1 MSEPTAAVP
10 IVIDRQSA
18 VPLAVQLADILRR
31 AATEGRLRADDRLP
45 STRMLARRLSV
56 SRTVTAAAYEQLH
69 AEGWIAG
76 KHGSGTYVTTTPPGG
91 RTVGA
96 QREMPERSARPE
108 PVDLA
113 PGATWI
119 AGIDRAAWRRA
130 WRAAADA
137 PPLPRPAPAGL
148 AEYREVVAEH
158 LLRHRG
164 LTVGVDG
171 RSVEDTVLATA
182 GTTAAVSELAVAVL
196 RPGDT
201 VAVEEPGYQRAVQV
215 LRAAGLRVLPAPV
228 DAEGLLVH
236 RIPAGV
242 RAVYCTPAHQYPL
255 GGRMVAARRVDLVRR
270 ARVDGFLLIEDDYDG
285 ELRYD
290 AAPLPLL
297 AALAPDVVV
306 HLGTTSKTFTPTLGA
321 GWMVAPPPVASS
333 VLAHRER
340 GTSPSPAGQRVLVE
354 LARHG
359 DLGRHLRKV
368 RRELSA
374 RRDLVVNTLRAAEI
388 PTLGDDA
395 GAHVVLPLP
404 SAAQERRVIAE
415 ACQRN
420 LRLAGLA
427 RDHAGRPS
435 WHGIALG
442 YTGCSRD
449 HLAAALDVLVEL
461 IRAAD

>member
-1 MSEPTAAVP
+1 
-10 IVIDRQSA
+10 
-18 VPLAVQLADILRR
+18 
-31 AATEGRLRADDRLP
+31 
-45 STRMLARRLSV
+45 
-56 SRTVTAAAYEQLH
+56 
-69 AEGWIAG
+69 
-76 KHGSGTYVTTTPPGG
+76 
-91 RTVGA
+91 
-96 QREMPERSARPE
+96 
-108 PVDLA
+108 
-113 PGATWI
+113 
-119 AGIDRAAWRRA
+119 
-130 WRAAADA
+130 
-137 PPLPRPAPAGL
+137 
-148 AEYREVVAEH
+148 
-158 LLRHRG
+158 
-164 LTVGVDG
+164 
-171 RSVEDTVLATA
+171 
-182 GTTAAVSELAVAVL
+182 
-196 RPGDT
+196 
-201 VAVEEPGYQRAVQV
+201 
-215 LRAAGLRVLPAPV
+215 
-228 DAEGLLVH
+228 
-236 RIPAGV
+236 
-242 RAVYCTPAHQYPL
+242 VYCTPAHQYPL
-255 GGRMVAARRVDLVRR
+255 GGRMAAARRVELVRR
-270 ARVDGFLLIEDDYDG
+270 ARADGFLLIEDDYDG

-306 HLGTTSKTFTPTLGA
+306 HLGTTSKTFTATLGA
-321 GWMVAPPPVASS
+321 GWMVAPPSVASS

-340 GTSPSPAGQRVLVE
+340 GASPSPAGQRVLVE

-415 ACQRN
+415 ACRRN

-442 YTGCSRD
+442 YTGCGRD